1 MALTTVQ
8 QVQAAYLAVNRVEL
22 NETAAT
28 AVATAID
35 NGVTTLAAYSQGL
48 IAQASTTTQAAFAL
62 SSFIE
67 GAVPTSARI
76 DSLTAFATTQHNYYV
91 NVLQSGNAQLGA
103 YEALGKAFA
112 ADASTKADFAAR
124 YGALS
129 TTDFVTTAY
138 AQIFDVA
145 NSIPSA
151 AALANLVSQVEYF
164 TGIYIQAG
172 IPAADAA
179 LQAKGAVLG
188 QIIGYAF
195 TDATR
200 SGDSSL
206 QDKIVSNAVAPLSVM
221 NQIVDDA
228 VNETPSTVY
237 GSSVLG
243 ATIAILASTDVV
255 GPGGAAGFKTTVYG
269 DTVTGTVG
277 AGTLDNATLVDGA
290 LGVDTFVVNLAATAY
305 APGADT
311 IKNMEIIKAVSTDAT
326 ASIDLTNVSGVTK
339 FIYDGAST
347 ASLTVLGLDTATEFH
362 IGDTTGAVDIAYK
375 TAPAAAKIAI
385 DANYT
390 GVIEFS
396 DAAVKA
402 VTADVTVAA
411 SGVNFADND
420 LESVTVTSKGSVSIQ
435 DIGTGLKTLDLSG
448 VGTFSNS
455 NFTGESFANA
465 VTATL
470 SKGADTFVMDANQAH
485 IVTLGAGADTLT
497 FNQAGNV
504 TDVSTNAAVVA
515 SVASVTDFSTADSD
529 ILKLTG
535 GARVNLD
542 ATNLGQIAAQ
552 TDLTAAATLAGTF
565 SSGAADW
572 AIFNFGTDA
581 YALFDLGNDGF
592 TVGDTLIKITGVQV
606 SDFTATNLFVA

>member
-28 AVATAID
+28 AVASAID
-35 NGVTTLAAYSQGL
+35 GGVTTLAAYSQGL
-48 IAQASTTTQAAFAL
+48 IAQAATTTQAAFAL

-76 DSLTAFATTQHNYYV
+76 DSLTAFATTQHDYYV
-91 NVLQSGNAQLGA
+91 NVLQSANAQLGA

-112 ADASTKADFAAR
+112 ADPSTTADFAAR

-151 AALANLVSQVEYF
+151 AALANLVAQVEYF
-164 TGIYIQAG
+164 TSIYTQAG

-200 SGDSSL
+200 AGDSSL
-206 QDKIVSNAVAPLSVM
+206 QDKIVSNAVPLSVM
-221 NQIVDDA
+221 SQIVDDA
-228 VNETPSTVY
+228 VNDVPSAVY

-243 ATIAILASTDVV
+243 ADITIVANTDIV
-255 GPGGAAGFKTTVYG
+255 GPGGAAGFQTTVYG

-277 AGTLDNATLVDGA
+277 AATLDDATKIDGA
-290 LGVDTFVVNLAATAY
+290 LGVDTFVVTLDATPY

-311 IKNMEIIKAVSTDAT
+311 VKSIEIIKAVSTAAA
-326 ASIDLTNVSGVTK
+326 ASIDLTNVTDVTK
-339 FIYDGAST
+339 FIYDDAST

-362 IGDTTGAVDIAYK
+362 ITDTTGAVDIGYK
-375 TAPAAAKIAI
+375 TAPTAAKISI
-385 DANYT
+385 DANYA

-396 DAAVKA
+396 DVEVTA
-402 VTADVTVAA
+402 VTANVTAAA
-411 SGVNFADND
+411 SGVNFADNE
-420 LESVTVTSKGSVSIQ
+420 LESVTVTSKGSISIQ

-455 NFTGESFANA
+455 NFAGEGFANA

-470 SKGADTFVMDANQAH
+470 SKGADTFVIDANHAH
-485 IVTLGAGADTLT
+485 VVTLGAGADTLT
-497 FNQAGNV
+497 FVQAGNV
-504 TDVSTNAAVVA
+504 NDISTNAAVVA

-529 ILKLTG
+529 ILNLTG
-535 GARVNLD
+535 GARVTLD

-552 TDLTAAATLAGTF
+552 ADLSAAATLAGTF
-565 SSGAADW
+565 SSGADDW
-572 AIFNFGTDA
+572 AIFNFGSDA
-581 YALFDLGNDGF
+581 YALFDAANDGF
-592 TVGDTLIKITGVQV
+592 NVGDTLIKITGVQV
-606 SDFTATNLFVA
+606 ADFTATNLFVA